1 MLIPV
6 RLLLAFKPSVAPAL
20 LVAIA
25 SSTVVFSATPFLLPA
40 IAADRDISLS
50 LVGWISTGQLG
61 GFVVASFLAG
71 RLLRPERHVFI
82 IGAVL
87 GVLANLSSAVA
98 PNLALLTVAR
108 SLSGLSLGLAAWFGW
123 QAAFGDNDRTGDV
136 AVIGPLVGVVSAPA
150 VSLLIQTAGVDWL
163 FVVLA
168 AVTGLPLLFAHRIE
182 RSVAPVDRGE
192 RHGATRAARLIL
204 LALGLITMGG
214 STVFVYAAA
223 IGTGLNGLS
232 AGTVALL
239 FSGNAMAG
247 IPSAKWQ
254 GRRGSAGFWFFG
266 TAVCSVLIASVRND
280 FVFAIGLVGWGFI
293 FFMGLPAA
301 FGLLA
306 ARSAYPQERAGDA
319 QAIMALGRVFGPLI
333 GGALLASGSSTSLGI
348 VAAGIIAT
356 AALMLLYADRRNLA
370 FRRSSAPSPALVTP

>member
-25 SSTVVFSATPFLLPA
+25 SSTVVFSTTPFLLPA

-82 IGAVL
+82 NGTVL

-98 PNLALLTVAR
+98 PNLALLTAAR

-150 VSLLIQTAGVDWL
+150 ASLLIQTVGVDWL

-192 RHGATRAARLIL
+192 RHGPTRAARLIL

-266 TAVCSVLIASVRND
+266 TAVCSVLIASVRNG

-348 VAAGIIAT
+348 VAAGIIAG
-356 AALMLLYADRRNLA
+356 ASLMLLYADRRNLA
-370 FRRSSAPSPALVTP
+370 FGRSSAPSPTLATP

>member
-1 MLIPV
+1 MQVPV
-6 RLLLAFKPSVAPAL
+6 RLLVAFKPSVAPAL

-40 IAADRDISLS
+40 IAADRDVSLS
-50 LVGWISTGQLG
+50 VVGWVSTGQLG
-61 GFVVASFLAG
+61 GFVAASFLAG

-87 GVLANLSSAVA
+87 GVLANLSSAIA

-108 SLSGLSLGLAAWFGW
+108 SASGLSLGLAAWFGW
-123 QAAFGDNDRTGDV
+123 QAAFGDNERTGDV
-136 AVIGPLVGVVSAPA
+136 AVIGPLVGVISAP
-150 VSLLIQTAGVDWL
+150 VLSLLIQTAGVDSL

-168 AVTGLPLLFAHRIE
+168 GITGLPLLFAHQID
-182 RSVAPVDRGE
+182 RSVAPIDRGA

-266 TAVCSVLIASVRND
+266 TSVCSVLIASVRND
-280 FVFAIGLVGWGFI
+280 LVFAIGLVGWGFI

-306 ARSAYPQERAGDA
+306 SRSAFPQERAGDA

-348 VAAGIIAT
+348 VAAGIIAS
-356 AALMLLYADRRNLA
+356 AALMLLYADRRNLPL
-370 FRRSSAPSPALVTP
+370 RRSSTPGPAVASS

>member
-1 MLIPV
+1 MLVPV
-6 RLLLAFKPSVAPAL
+6 RLLLAFKPSVAPPL

-40 IAADRDISLS
+40 IAADRGVSLGI
-50 LVGWISTGQLG
+50 VGWVSTGQLG

-71 RLLRPERHVFI
+71 RLLRPERNVFI
-82 IGAVL
+82 IGAIL

-98 PNLALLTVAR
+98 PNLALLTIAR
-108 SLSGLSLGLAAWFGW
+108 GASGLSLGLAAWFGW
-123 QAAFGDNDRTGDV
+123 QAAFGDNQRTGDV
-136 AVIGPLVGVVSAPA
+136 AVIGPLVGVIAAPTI
-150 VSLLIQTAGVDWL
+150 SLLIQTAGVDWL

-168 AVTGLPLLFAHRIE
+168 GVSSLPLLFAHRVE
-182 RSVAPVDRGE
+182 RSVAPAKRAD

-232 AGTVALL
+232 AGTVSLL
-239 FSGNAMAG
+239 FSGNAIAS
-247 IPSAKWQ
+247 IPSAKWK
-254 GRRGSAGFWFFG
+254 GPRGSAGFWFFG

-280 FVFAIGLVGWGFI
+280 LVFAIGLVGWGFI

-306 ARSAYPQERAGDA
+306 SRSAYPEERAGDA

-333 GGALLASGSSTSLGI
+333 GGVLLANGSSTSLGI
-348 VAAGIIAT
+348 VAAGTIAS
-356 AALMLLYADRRNLA
+356 AALMLLYADRRNLPL
-370 FRRSSAPSPALVTP
+370 RRSPTPSPGLAPP